1 MAMRCVFWVGQPK
14 DQRQQL
20 KVQQVVMMKGTSQ
33 FHGRIELLKQPPAE
47 EERERVVGPFR
58 SRSLPSSKGC

>member
-20 KVQQVVMMKGTSQ
+20 RVQQVVMMKGTSQ
-33 FHGRIELLKQPPAE
+33 FHGRIELVNQPPAE
-47 EERERVVGPFR
+47 EEREKGRG
-58 SRSLPSSKGC
+58 SLPKPLTVQP